1 MADYKSTIDFIKSVY
16 GNKEFTPL
24 AVPVFQGN
32 EKEYLNE
39 CIDTTFVSSVGKFVD
54 RFEEDMAKY
63 TGAKKAVVCVSG
75 TNALHMSL
83 MLAGV
88 ERDDEVLTQA
98 LTFIATCNALSYIGA
113 HPVFIDVDKT
123 TMGLSPDAMKEWL
136 HEFGEVREVRN
147 VKNGSNSSNG
157 LKGGNDIL
165 SSTEYNTPQYPSN
178 LSNTSEP
185 TYACFNKKTGR
196 RVKACVPM
204 HTFGHPVRIE
214 EIANLC
220 KEWHI
225 ELVEDAAE
233 SIGSLYKG
241 QHTGTFGRIGAI
253 SFNGNKTITTGGG
266 GMLLFNDEELGKY
279 AKHITTQAK
288 VPHRWEFRHDHIG
301 YNYRMPN
308 INAALGCA
316 QLENLD
322 KYVASKRKVAQEYID
337 FFQHVDGIDFFA
349 EPENTFSNYWLSA
362 VVLRDKEAQLDFL
375 QQTNDNGVMTRPI
388 WELMNR
394 LPMFENCQNDGL
406 KNTIY
411 FADRVVNIP
420 SSVRPEDL

>member
-1 MADYKSTIDFIKSVY
+1 MQFKQITDFIHDLY
-16 GNKEFTPL
+16 GGGNFIPL
-24 AVPVFQGN
+24 AVPVFIGN
-32 EKEYLNE
+32 EKKYLNE

-54 RFEEDMAKY
+54 RFEEDTARY
-63 TGAKKAVVCVSG
+63 TGCKRAVVCVSG

-98 LTFIATCNALSYIGA
+98 LTFVATCNALSYIGA
-113 HPVFIDVDKT
+113 HPVFIDVDRD
-123 TMGLSPDAMKEWL
+123 TMGLSPVAVREWL
-136 HEFGEVREVRN
+136 TRN
-147 VKNGSNSSNG
+147 SEQKNG
-157 LKGGNDIL
+157 
-165 SSTEYNTPQYPSN
+165 ECYN
-178 LSNTSEP
+178 
-185 TYACFNKKTGR
+185 KRTGR

-204 HTFGHPVRIE
+204 HTFGHPVHLDELIE
-214 EIANLC
+214 VL
-220 KEWHI
+220 KEYHI

-241 QHTGTFGRIGAI
+241 KHTGTFGKVGTL

-266 GMLLFNDEELGKY
+266 GMMLFNDEELGAY

-288 VPHRWEFRHDHIG
+288 IPHRWEFRHDHIG

-316 QLENLD
+316 QLEHIEE
-322 KYVASKRKVAQEYID
+322 YVANKRATAKAYEE
-337 FFQHVDGIDFFA
+337 FFKEIPEIEFFT
-349 EPENTFSNYWLSA
+349 EPKDTRSNYWLN
-362 VVLRDKEAQLDFL
+362 VVILKDKEAQLNFL
-375 QQTNDNGVMTRPI
+375 EYTNDNGVMTRPI

-394 LPMFENCQNDGL
+394 LPMFESCVNDGL
-406 KNTIY
+406 KNTVW

-420 SSVRPEDL
+420 SSVRLHFI

>member
-1 MADYKSTIDFIKSVY
+1 MSDYSKTIGFIKEVF
-16 GNKEFTPL
+16 GNQEFTPL
-24 AVPVFQGN
+24 AVPVFAGN
-32 EKEYLNE
+32 EKKYMEE

-54 RFEEDMAKY
+54 RFENDMAAY
-63 TGAKKAVVCVSG
+63 AGCKKAVVCVSG
-75 TNALHMSL
+75 TNALHMSM
-83 MLAGV
+83 MLVGV

-98 LTFIATCNALSYIGA
+98 LTFIATCNAISYIGA
-113 HPVFIDVDKT
+113 HPVFIDVDKS
-123 TMGLSPDAMKEWL
+123 TMGLSPDALKEWL
-136 HEFGEVREVRN
+136 
-147 VKNGSNSSNG
+147 VKNAEIKNGQCYNKNS
-157 LKGGNDIL
+157 
-165 SSTEYNTPQYPSN
+165 
-178 LSNTSEP
+178 
-185 TYACFNKKTGR
+185 GR

-204 HTFGHPVRIE
+204 HTFGHPARIV

-220 KEWHI
+220 EEYHI

-241 QHTGTFGRIGAI
+241 KHTGTFGKVGAI

-266 GMLLFNDEELGKY
+266 GMMLFNDEELAAH
-279 AKHITTQAK
+279 AKHLTTQAK
-288 VPHRWEFRHDHIG
+288 VPHRWEFRHDHVG

-322 KYVASKRKVAQEYID
+322 KFIASKRQLALEYTEYFKNVDDIQ
-337 FFQHVDGIDFFA
+337 FFT
-349 EPENTFSNYWLSA
+349 EPEDTFSNYWLQA
-362 VVLRDKEAQLDFL
+362 VILKDKAAQQEFL

-394 LPMFENCQNDGL
+394 LPMFEHCENDGL
-406 KNTIY
+406 ENTIG

-420 SSVRPEDL
+420 SSVRL

>member
-1 MADYKSTIDFIKSVY
+1 MKYKKIIDFIHDLY
-16 GNKEFTPL
+16 GGGDFIPL
-24 AVPVFQGN
+24 AVPVFIGN
-32 EKEYLNE
+32 EKKYLEE

-63 TGAKKAVVCVSG
+63 TGAKRAVVCVSG

-83 MLAGV
+83 LLVGV
-88 ERDDEVLTQA
+88 KRDDEVLTQA

-113 HPVFIDVDKT
+113 HPVFLDVDRS
-123 TMGLSPDAMKEWL
+123 TMGLSPGAMKDWL
-136 HEFGEVREVRN
+136 QKNAEVR
-147 VKNGSNSSNG
+147 KNTRLNELDKNHDFGFHEDE
-157 LKGGNDIL
+157 LAC
-165 SSTEYNTPQYPSN
+165 YNKN
-178 LSNTSEP
+178 
-185 TYACFNKKTGR
+185 TGR
-196 RVKACVPM
+196 RIKACVPM
-204 HTFGHPVRIE
+204 HTFGHPVHLDE
-214 EIANLC
+214 LVEVL
-220 KEWHI
+220 KEYHI

-241 QHTGTFGRIGAI
+241 KHTGTFGKVGAL

-266 GMLLFNDEELGKY
+266 GMMLFNDEELGAY

-288 VPHRWEFRHDHIG
+288 IPHRWEFRHDHIG

-316 QLENLD
+316 QLEHIEE
-322 KYVASKRKVAQEYID
+322 YVASKRETAKAYDE
-337 FFQHVDGIDFFA
+337 FFKDIPEIEFFT
-349 EPENTFSNYWLSA
+349 EPQDTRSNYWLN
-362 VVLRDKEAQLDFL
+362 VIILKDKEAQLNFL
-375 QQTNDNGVMTRPI
+375 EYTNDNGVMTRPI

-394 LPMFENCQNDGL
+394 LPMFEKCENDGL

-420 SSVRPEDL
+420 SSVRF

>member
-1 MADYKSTIDFIKSVY
+1 MADYKNTIDFIKSVY

-32 EKEYLNE
+32 EKAYLNE

-88 ERDDEVLTQA
+88 QRDDEVLTQA

-113 HPVFIDVDKT
+113 HPVFIDVDKS

-136 HEFGEVREVRN
+136 HANAEVREV
-147 VKNGSNSSNG
+147 KNGS
-157 LKGGNDIL
+157 KGDIL
-165 SSTEYNTPQYPSN
+165 THTEYPTPQYP
-178 LSNTSEP
+178 LEP
-185 TYACFNKKTGR
+185 ATKACYNKNTGR
-196 RVKACVPM
+196 RIKACVPM

-214 EIANLC
+214 EIATLC
-220 KEWHI
+220 EEWHI

-241 QHTGTFGRIGAI
+241 KHTGTFGRIGAI

-322 KYVASKRKVAQEYID
+322 KYVASKRKVAAEYIE
-337 FFQHVDGIDFFA
+337 FFKNVDGIDFFA

-362 VVLRDKEAQLDFL
+362 VVLKDKESQLDFL

-394 LPMFENCQNDGL
+394 LPMFENCENDGL
-406 KNTIY
+406 KNTIW

-420 SSVRPEDL
+420 SSVRSEDL

>member
-1 MADYKSTIDFIKSVY
+1 MADYKNTIDFIKSVY

-24 AVPVFQGN
+24 AVPVFAGN
-32 EKEYLNE
+32 EKAYLNE

-63 TGAKKAVVCVSG
+63 TGAKRAVVCVSG
-75 TNALHMSL
+75 TKALHMSL
-83 MLAGV
+83 ILAGV
-88 ERDDEVLTQA
+88 KKDDEVLTQA

-113 HPVFIDVDKT
+113 HPVFLDVDFT

-136 HEFGEVREVRN
+136 QANAEVR
-147 VKNGSNSSNG
+147 KNTRIDELPASLNFAFHEDE
-157 LKGGNDIL
+157 LAC
-165 SSTEYNTPQYPSN
+165 YNKY
-178 LSNTSEP
+178 
-185 TYACFNKKTGR
+185 TGR
-196 RVKACVPM
+196 RIKACVPM
-204 HTFGHPVRIE
+204 HTFGHPVRID
-214 EIANLC
+214 EIAVLC

-233 SIGSLYKG
+233 SIGSTYMG

-266 GMLLFNDEELGKY
+266 GMMLFMDEELGAY

-288 VPHRWEFRHDHIG
+288 IPHRWEFRHDHIG
-301 YNYRMPN
+301 FNYRMPN

-322 KYVASKRKVAQEYID
+322 KYVASKRKVAVEYIEY
-337 FFQHVDGIDFFA
+337 FKNVDGIDFFV

-362 VVLRDKEAQLDFL
+362 VVLKDKESQLDFL
-375 QQTNDNGVMTRPI
+375 QQTNDNGIMTRPI

-394 LPMFENCQNDGL
+394 LPMFKNCQNDGL
-406 KNTIY
+406 KNTIW
-411 FADRVVNIP
+411 FANRVVNIP

>member
-1 MADYKSTIDFIKSVY
+1 MLKKVVSFVHELYGTNDFVPLSVP
-16 GNKEFTPL
+16 KFI
-24 AVPVFQGN
+24 GN
-32 EKEYLNE
+32 EKKYMDE

-54 RFEEDMAKY
+54 RFENDVASY

-83 MLAGV
+83 LLAGV
-88 ERDDEVLTQA
+88 ERNDEVLTQA

-113 HPVFIDVDKT
+113 QPVFLDVDKS
-123 TMGLSPDAMKEWL
+123 TMGLSPDAVKAWL
-136 HEFGEVREVRN
+136 AKNAEIRNGECYN
-147 VKNGSNSSNG
+147 KNS
-157 LKGGNDIL
+157 
-165 SSTEYNTPQYPSN
+165 
-178 LSNTSEP
+178 
-185 TYACFNKKTGR
+185 GR

-214 EIANLC
+214 DLARICE
-220 KEWHI
+220 EFHI

-233 SIGSLYKG
+233 SIGSKYKG
-241 QHTGTFGRIGAI
+241 KHTGTFGKIGAI

-266 GMLLFNDEELGKY
+266 GMMIFQSEELGQF

-288 VPHRWEFRHDHIG
+288 VPHRWEFRHDHVG

-316 QLENLD
+316 QLENID
-322 KYVASKRKVAQEYID
+322 KLIAGKREVAAAYAE
-337 FFQHVDGIDFFA
+337 FFKNIDGIDFFV
-349 EPENTFSNYWLSA
+349 EPENCFSNYWLNA
-362 VVLRDKEAQLDFL
+362 VVMENKEKQQEFL
-375 QQTNDNGVMTRPI
+375 QYTNDNGVMTRPI

-394 LPMFENCQNDGL
+394 LPMFEHCEHDNL
-406 KNTIY
+406 TNTIW

-420 SSVRPEDL
+420 SSARV

>member
-1 MADYKSTIDFIKSVY
+1 MADYSKIIRFIHQIYGTEDFV
-16 GNKEFTPL
+16 PL
-24 AVPVFQGN
+24 AVPKFIGN
-32 EKEYLNE
+32 EKKYLEE

-54 RFEEDMAKY
+54 RFEEEMAHY

-83 MLAGV
+83 MLVGV

-113 HPVFIDVDKT
+113 HPVFIDVDRS

-136 HEFGEVREVRN
+136 
-147 VKNGSNSSNG
+147 VKNAEMKNG
-157 LKGGNDIL
+157 QC
-165 SSTEYNTPQYPSN
+165 YNKN
-178 LSNTSEP
+178 
-185 TYACFNKKTGR
+185 TGR

-214 EIANLC
+214 EIAALC
-220 KEWHI
+220 KEYHI

-233 SIGSLYKG
+233 SIGSKYKG
-241 QHTGTFGRIGAI
+241 RHTGTFGKVGAV

-266 GMLLFNDEELGKY
+266 GMMLFQDEELGKL

-288 VPHRWEFRHDHIG
+288 IPHRWEFRHDHIG

-322 KYVASKRKVAQEYID
+322 EFLISKREVAKEYAA
-337 FFQHVDGIDFFA
+337 FFRNMDGIDFFE
-349 EPENTFSNYWLSA
+349 EPENCFSNYWLN
-362 VVLRDKEAQLDFL
+362 VVILKDKAAQLEFL
-375 QQTNDNGVMTRPI
+375 EYTNNHGVMTRPI

-394 LPMFENCQNDGL
+394 LPMFKDCENDGL
-406 KNTIY
+406 ENTIWL
-411 FADRVVNIP
+411 ADRVVNIP
-420 SSVRPEDL
+420 SSVKI

>member
-1 MADYKSTIDFIKSVY
+1 M
-16 GNKEFTPL
+16 E
-24 AVPVFQGN
+24 
-32 EKEYLNE
+32 E

-54 RFEEDMAKY
+54 RFEGEIAKY

-83 MLAGV
+83 LLCGV
-88 ERDDEVLTQA
+88 QCDDEVLTQA

-113 HPVFIDVDKT
+113 HPVFIDVDKS

-136 HEFGEVREVRN
+136 
-147 VKNGSNSSNG
+147 VKNAEIKNN
-157 LKGGNDIL
+157 KC
-165 SSTEYNTPQYPSN
+165 YNKN
-178 LSNTSEP
+178 
-185 TYACFNKKTGR
+185 TGR
-196 RVKACVPM
+196 RIKACIPM

-214 EIANLC
+214 ELAQLC
-220 KEWHI
+220 DEYHL

-233 SIGSLYKG
+233 SIGSKYRNR
-241 QHTGTFGRIGAI
+241 HTGTFGKVSAI

-266 GMLLFNDEELGKY
+266 GMMLFQDEELGKL

-288 VPHRWEFRHDHIG
+288 VPHRWEFVHDQIG

-316 QLENLD
+316 QLEYLD
-322 KYVASKRKVAQEYID
+322 EFIARKREVAKEYAVFFQKINDID
-337 FFQHVDGIDFFA
+337 FFE
-349 EPENTFSNYWLSA
+349 EPENCFSNYWLNA
-362 VVLRDKEAQLDFL
+362 VILKDKSAQLEFL
-375 QQTNDNGVMTRPI
+375 KYTNDNGIMTRPV

-394 LPMFENCQNDGL
+394 LPMYKNCENDGL
-406 KNTIY
+406 KNTIW

-420 SSVRPEDL
+420 SSVR